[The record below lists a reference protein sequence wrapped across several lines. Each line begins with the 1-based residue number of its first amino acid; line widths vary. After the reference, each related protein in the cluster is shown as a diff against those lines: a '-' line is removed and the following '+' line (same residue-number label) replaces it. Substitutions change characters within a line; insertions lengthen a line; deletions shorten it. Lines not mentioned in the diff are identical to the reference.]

1 VAVTEDH
8 IELVLKGTRTT
19 QGAVDFDALL
29 AFGDSFRKALRA
41 LVRSR
46 SGLPVVQ
53 PGQPGADVKEAT
65 SLRLVGL
72 RAGSAVLELE
82 PLDPRIDADPVLDAL
97 RELVD
102 GVEGRL
108 PLEPPVVGFLRDA
121 VRSLG
126 ERGSVGFRVPG
137 RAQVEVDEARLNA
150 LPVGTSAPSPPDVPA
165 VVDGWLHAVDIDP
178 DEVRVRDTSGRD
190 WSCHYPVEME
200 DHVRGLIGRVVR
212 VEGIVRVN
220 GSRGRIEVSQIDG
233 LEPPVGTSIGASR
246 RQGDVIAEAMSRSN
260 VAGPQSLAALTSEV
274 DADSEEEL
282 RFEAAL
288 RAMR

>member
-1 VAVTEDH
+1 VSQDH

-53 PGQPGADVKEAT
+53 PGQPGAEVKEAT

-82 PLDPRIDADPVLDAL
+82 PLDPRIVADPVVEAL
-97 RELVD
+97 RDLVD

-108 PLEPPVVGFLRDA
+108 PLEAPVVGFLRDA

-126 ERGSVGFRVPG
+126 DRGSVGFRVPG
-137 RAQVEVDEARLNA
+137 RAHAEVDEARLDA
-150 LPVGTSAPSPPDVPA
+150 LPVATAATIPPDAPA

-190 WSCHYPVEME
+190 WACHYPVDLEG
-200 DHVRGLIGRVVR
+200 HVRGLIGRVVR
-212 VEGIVRVN
+212 VEGIVRFA
-220 GSRGRIEVSQIDG
+220 GARGRIEVTQIDA
-233 LEPPVGTSIGASR
+233 LEPPAGASIGGAR
-246 RQGDVIAEAMSRSN
+246 TPDDVVIEAMSRSN
-260 VAGPQSLAALTSEV
+260 VTGPQPLASLTTEV